1 MISLGKEEYAT
12 LVAEACE
19 ICNRQINL
27 RMKKSDIKPSI
38 TGVSTVL
45 DIHGLE
51 DNPPHARILYV
62 DERMSVRSFST
73 VTAIANEKK

>member
-1 MISLGKEEYAT
+1 MISLGVEEYAT

-19 ICNRQINL
+19 ICGRQISL
-27 RMKKSDIKPSI
+27 RMKKADIKPSI

-45 DIHGLE
+45 DIHGLD

-73 VTAIANEKK
+73 VTAIAREKK